1 MNRAE
6 RRRNGINEP
15 EKSIMIKTSDIE
27 RIKQEAAERA
37 TNTAITLMLGIP
49 LLVLHDKY
57 SEITRKEVNGKSRL
71 ERFAEMCLF
80 QFDCFNEGR
89 LKIDDFHK
97 IIWNEAGIRLECNN
111 GDKPFIE
118 KNIHKSR

>member
-89 LKIDDFHK
+89 LTIDDFNN
-97 IIWNEAGIRLECNN
+97 IIWNEAGIRLVSKN

-118 KNIHKSR
+118 RN